1 MKVVADN
8 FDEHKSRN
16 CRHVMDNSIAV
27 RRLRPGRGRRGRGP
41 GAAGGGAVRG
51 VGRGH
56 AAAAAHQHQSLGGA
70 QAK

>member
-1 MKVVADN
+1 MKVSAEN
-8 FDEHKSRN
+8 FNENKFRN
-16 CRHVMDNSIAV
+16 RRHVMSDSIAV